1 MMSQHVRVKTS
12 TRTCRGLNT
21 NVLRHHRKDIS
32 CTTSI
37 ASGNN
42 IEQLYPN
49 RASDFYIAFLMEL
62 TDKTGKI

>member
-1 MMSQHVRVKTS
+1 M
-12 TRTCRGLNT
+12 
-21 NVLRHHRKDIS
+21 LRHHRKDIS
-32 CTTSI
+32 CTISI

-62 TDKTGKI
+62 TDKTGKV